1 MTATSTN
8 TPETPRQPRW
18 LDGDESRIWI
28 AWLLSTRL
36 LWEEFERDLQRDA
49 SMPFSYYEILVMLSE
64 SPGRTQRMSD
74 LADATQSSRS
84 RLSHAVTR
92 LEELGWVRRESC
104 PSDRRG
110 AFAVLT
116 DEGFAALA
124 AAAPYH
130 VESVRTHLFDQLSPT
145 QLTQLREISDVLL
158 DHLLPL
164 VCAGNESNSGRFE
177 MARARLGRTERGGQ
191 LPAKS
196 TRAASRAK

>member
-1 MTATSTN
+1 MTSASTDSPAVTS
-8 TPETPRQPRW
+8 PPRW
-18 LDGDESRIWI
+18 LDDEESRTWI

-36 LWEEFERDLQRDA
+36 LWDEIERDLQPDA
-49 SMPFSYYEILVMLSE
+49 SMPFSYYEVLVMLSE
-64 SPGRTQRMSD
+64 SPERARRMSE

-92 LEELGWVRRESC
+92 LEALGWVRRESC

-110 AFAVLT
+110 SLAVLT

-124 AAAPYH
+124 AAAPDH
-130 VESVRTHLFDQLSPT
+130 VESVRSHLFDQLSPT

-164 VCAGNESNSGRFE
+164 VSVRDEANAGRYQ
-177 MARARLGRTERGGQ
+177 MARARLGRTERN
-191 LPAKS
+191 A
-196 TRAASRAK
+196 